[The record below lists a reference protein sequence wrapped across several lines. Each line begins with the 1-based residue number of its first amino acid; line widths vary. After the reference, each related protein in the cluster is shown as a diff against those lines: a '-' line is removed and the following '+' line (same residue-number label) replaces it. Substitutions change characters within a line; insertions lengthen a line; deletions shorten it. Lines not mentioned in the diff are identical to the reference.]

1 MRLKREANVKLAVVV
16 KKEKAVVVK
25 KHVEQ
30 DVNQD
35 DANFKDH
42 ISG

>member
-1 MRLKREANVKLAVVV
+1 MLSKREVSVKPVVIKKEKPVVV
-16 KKEKAVVVK
+16 KKD
-25 KHVEQ
+25 VEQ

-35 DANFKDH
+35 DDNFKDH